1 MEIDNSKVLD
11 ELQVEIKKYGSA
23 EAFAKENGFR
33 ASFVSMV
40 LAGKRKVS
48 PRLAR
53 AVGYS
58 QRREWVKEEA
68 DV

>member
-1 MEIDNSKVLD
+1 MEIDNSQVLS
-11 ELQVEIKKYGSA
+11 ELMVEIKRYGSA

-33 ASFVSMV
+33 SSFVSMV

-58 QRREWVKEEA
+58 QRREWVKQQQG
-68 DV
+68 D